1 MIPEIVSF
9 VTRREGR
16 KFRHLYPI
24 NDSTVHAEGM
34 GKGEG
39 FTLEAQP
46 EGISLYAHIPFC
58 RSLCPFCCFNR
69 YLFQE
74 DLARRY
80 FIDLKKELEIY
91 RGLGFSFPDIY
102 FGGGTPKVD

>member
-16 KFRHLYPI
+16 KFRYLQAI
-24 NDSTVHAEGM
+24 DESLVQAENL
-34 GKGEG
+34 K
-39 FTLEAQP
+39 TEA
-46 EGISLYAHIPFC
+46 GLSLYVHIPFC
-58 RSLCPFCCFNR
+58 FSLCPFCCFNR

-80 FIDLKKELEIY
+80 FIDLKKAEKDFKANAKVAKILDETDDS
-91 RGLGFSFPDIY
+91 LLDIA
-102 FGGGTPKVD
+102 